1 MTGGRKMTSAATS
14 RRAAAGDGF
23 AAVRAAGLEL
33 PGVQAGVKYD
43 GSPVLTL
50 GGCFVAGLAG
60 HPSAEPDT
68 LVVRVTGDAREHFLA
83 EAPDAYYLTD
93 YYARHPVVLVRLSRI
108 DHDVLR
114 ELLSISWR
122 LTVGKARARTV
133 VARQPPKWGR

>member
-1 MTGGRKMTSAATS
+1 MTGGRKMTSTGTCAGGDV
-14 RRAAAGDGF
+14 RRGF

-68 LVVRVTGDAREHFLA
+68 LVVRVTDDDRERFLA
-83 EAPDAYYLTD
+83 EAPDAYYVTD
-93 YYARHPVVLVRLSRI
+93 YYARHPVVLVRLSRV
-108 DHDVLR
+108 DHDALR
-114 ELLSISWR
+114 ELLSMSWR
-122 LTVGKARARTV
+122 LTVGKAGARTV
-133 VARQPPKWGR
+133 VRVGGPGRGR